1 MLGGCVMDPKD
12 LCRFFRCR
20 MLSLVMLKMDFARNV
35 AFYRRVINSC
45 PHVSVQ
51 GRATGKKRPHV

>member
-1 MLGGCVMDPKD
+1 MDPKD